1 MAQLR
6 NMPNIVMI
14 FRTCETGDVGT
25 CVQCGTCQLTLGSD
39 GKWLNEVGVLVL
51 LGGLSRKVRSALCG
65 IFF

>member
-51 LGGLSRKVRSALCG
+51 LGGLSRKDSECTVWD
-65 IFF
+65 FF